1 MTYSNAPEA
10 PHPAATAPPL
20 TALIARRRRQLLTGL
35 PAISAFGLLGGVLRP
50 RAAAQAG
57 SSSLTFQEIAH
68 GLDAQHHVA
77 PGYGVQV
84 LLRWGDAIRPDAPPF
99 DPLTQSAAAQEK
111 QHGIDSDF
119 ITATNGFSSQA
130 EVVIEAR
137 RAADLVGATPMDRPE
152 DIEPHPTTGH
162 VYVVLTSNER
172 RKPATEANAR
182 ERINPANPRPN
193 NK

>member
-1 MTYSNAPEA
+1 MFFFGFWTCPPSAPYA
-10 PHPAATAPPL
+10 PH
-20 TALIARRRRQLLTGL
+20 
-35 PAISAFGLLGGVLRP
+35 
-50 RAAAQAG
+50 
-57 SSSLTFQEIAH
+57 
-68 GLDAQHHVA
+68 
-77 PGYGVQV
+77 
-84 LLRWGDAIRPDAPPF
+84 F

-130 EVVIEAR
+130 EMVIEAR